1 MNTCLQ
7 LFWNKSV
14 VLIPLIRIVF
24 NHRKNN
30 LVKLIIIP
38 VHKLLNCYLNLFK
51 THKKESMKI
60 LKNILMLLGVFF
72 VISTLIFAVQ
82 GTDFSTVTDSSVAND
97 SIDKNVVS
105 EYRISP
111 IDIPA
116 DLNFAGESVPQE
128 DPEIMERVDREFLVN
143 TYWQS
148 NALLLMK
155 RAHKYFP
162 IIEPILAKN
171 GIPDDFKY
179 LAVAESGLTN
189 VVSHAGATGFWQI
202 MKETGREYGL
212 EINDNVDERYHLE
225 KSTEVACEYLNKWKS
240 KYGSWTLTAAAYNAG
255 PGAINKF
262 MGIQQVD
269 DYYDLLLGDETG
281 RYVFRI
287 MAIKEILA
295 NPQKY
300 GFQIEKEDMYNS
312 VPTFNVEI
320 SKPVLSFADFAQ
332 EYEINYKILKRHNPW
347 LREPHLNNGSG
358 KKYTIEIP
366 NKGYYKESK

>member
-1 MNTCLQ
+1 M
-7 LFWNKSV
+7 
-14 VLIPLIRIVF
+14 
-24 NHRKNN
+24 
-30 LVKLIIIP
+30 KL
-38 VHKLLNCYLNLFK
+38 
-51 THKKESMKI
+51 

-82 GTDFSTVTDSSVAND
+82 VNKNNTALKEQIATDSIQKNVAN
-97 SIDKNVVS
+97 
-105 EYRISP
+105 EYHISS
-111 IDIPA
+111 IDIPE
-116 DLNFAGESVPQE
+116 DLNFAGETVPQD

-162 IIEPILAKN
+162 VIEPILAKN

-202 MKETGREYGL
+202 MKGTGKEYGL
-212 EINDNVDERYHLE
+212 EVNNNVDERYHLE
-225 KSTEVACEYLNKWKS
+225 KSTEVACAYLNKWKN

-255 PGAINKF
+255 PGAINKY

-269 DYYDLLLGDETG
+269 NYWDLLLGQETG

-287 MAIKEILA
+287 MAIKEILS
-295 NPQKY
+295 NPEKY
-300 GFQIEKEDMYNS
+300 GFHIKKDDLYEA
-312 VPTFNVEI
+312 VPSFTVEI
-320 SKPVLSFADFAQ
+320 DKPVLSFADFAQ

-347 LREPHLNNGSG
+347 LREPHLNNASG
-358 KKYTIEIP
+358 KKYAIEIP
-366 NKGYYKESK
+366 NKGYYREAK